1 MEDSLN
7 ATRMDGRILT
17 ALVTILLPAIL
28 IGVTIEFFSSNPL
41 AILGLFVV
49 IVGGTFWLLSYT
61 DSF

>member
-1 MEDSLN
+1 
-7 ATRMDGRILT
+7 MDGRILT
-17 ALVTILLPAIL
+17 ALLTILLPAVL